1 MRSDLRDMA
10 KSNTIPVTVL
20 SGYLGAGKT
29 TRLNRLLAGDHGLRI
44 GVLVNDFG
52 AINVDE
58 NLIDFRDGMT
68 VGLTNGCVCCSIEDD
83 LGQALDTISTVE
95 PPLDGVVIETSGVAD
110 PARVAAYA
118 NTWPGF
124 SLNKTVTVV
133 DVTRAEALLE
143 DKYVGATFRR
153 QIEAADEVDLAHTD
167 RRDDCSPDPEAL
179 MDHVI
184 GIPSGVLPAM
194 SLLEPV
200 TQGGRTLEPSQH
212 SDHHETMT
220 VDLPCAV
227 SMQALTS
234 MLSTMPDAVRRCKGF
249 VDVSARDGTS
259 RQVVQYIPGYWS
271 VEPAEAKQELLLTQ
285 VTLIWTGSL
294 WSRSDLKAW
303 LLEQLA
309 IHA

>member
-1 MRSDLRDMA
+1 MA
-10 KSNTIPVTVL
+10 ETNTIPVTVL

-52 AINVDE
+52 AVNVDE
-58 NLIDFRDGMT
+58 NLIQFRNGMT
-68 VGLTNGCVCCSIEDD
+68 QGLTNGCVCCSIEDD
-83 LGQALDTISTVE
+83 LGQALDTIATIK

-133 DVTRAEALLE
+133 DVTRAERLLE

-153 QIEAADEVDLAHTD
+153 QIEAADELDLAHTD
-167 RRDDCSPDPEAL
+167 RMDNGLPHSTSL
-179 MDHVI
+179 MDHALR
-184 GIPSGVLPAM
+184 IPSGVLPAM
-194 SLLEPV
+194 SLLAPA
-200 TQGGRTLEPSQH
+200 TCGARPLEPSQH

-220 VDLPCAV
+220 VDLPNAI
-227 SMQALTS
+227 SMRALTL
-234 MLSTMPDAVRRCKGF
+234 MLSTMPDAVMRCKGF
-249 VDVSARDGTS
+249 VDVSDGDGTS
-259 RQVVQYIPGYWS
+259 RQLVQYIPGHWS
-271 VEPAEAKQELLLTQ
+271 VEPAEAEREAMMAQL
-285 VTLIWTGSL
+285 TLIWTGSS
-294 WSRSDLKAW
+294 WSQSDFKDW
-303 LLEQLA
+303 LLDCLE

>member
-1 MRSDLRDMA
+1 MA
-10 KSNTIPVTVL
+10 ETNTIPVTVL

-52 AINVDE
+52 AVNVDE
-58 NLIDFRDGMT
+58 NLIQFRNGVT
-68 VGLTNGCVCCSIEDD
+68 LGLTNGCVCCSIEDD
-83 LGQALDTISTVE
+83 LGQALDTIATIK

-133 DVTRAEALLE
+133 DVTRAERLLE

-153 QIEAADEVDLAHTD
+153 QVEAADELDLAHTD
-167 RRDDCSPDPEAL
+167 RMDNGLPHSTSLMEHAL
-179 MDHVI
+179 R
-184 GIPSGVLPAM
+184 IPSGVLPAM
-194 SLLEPV
+194 SLLAPA
-200 TQGGRTLEPSQH
+200 TRGARPLEPSQH

-220 VDLPCAV
+220 VELPNAI
-227 SMQALTS
+227 SMRALTL
-234 MLSTMPDAVRRCKGF
+234 MLSTMPNTVMRCKGF
-249 VDVSARDGTS
+249 VDVSDGDGTS
-259 RQVVQYIPGYWS
+259 RQLVQYIPGHWS
-271 VEPAEAKQELLLTQ
+271 VEPAEAEREAMMAQL
-285 VTLIWTGSL
+285 TLIWTGSS
-294 WSRSDLKAW
+294 WSQSDFKDW
-303 LLEQLA
+303 LLDCLE